1 MLQKGAEYIRQ
12 LKLERAQLKEEIEA
26 HRQEV
31 DALNSAI
38 NNCQSMLPA
47 TGAPVSRQRTN
58 KMKEMFDQWV
68 RHRTTDNW
76 RFWIVSETLF
86 LDISRHMLFATAT
99 QWRCTRPPFFNFTVQ
114 HFDTPSTGLIQ

>member
-12 LKLERAQLKEEIEA
+12 LKVERAKLKQEIES

-31 DALNSAI
+31 ETLNSAI

-58 KMKEMFDQWV
+58 KMKEMFDRWV
-68 RHRTTDNW
+68 RMRTLENW
-76 RFWIVSETLF
+76 KFWLVS
-86 LDISRHMLFATAT
+86 LDVLLSRAP
-99 QWRCTRPPFFNFTVQ
+99 CTRVFYAV
-114 HFDTPSTGLIQ
+114 

>member
-1 MLQKGAEYIRQ
+1 MYFFLLNPQVSKAAMLQKGAEYIRQ

-58 KMKEMFDQWV
+58 KMKEMFDQWIRV
-68 RHRTTDNW
+68 RTTENW
-76 RFWIVSETLF
+76 RFWIVSLII
-86 LDISRHMLFATAT
+86 IS
-99 QWRCTRPPFFNFTVQ
+99 
-114 HFDTPSTGLIQ
+114 

>member
-12 LKLERAQLKEEIEA
+12 LKSERATLKQEIEA
-26 HRQEV
+26 HRLEV
-31 DALNSAI
+31 ESLNSAI

-68 RHRTTDNW
+68 RVRTSENW
-76 RFWIVSETLF
+76 KFWIVSFVLSF
-86 LDISRHMLFATAT
+86 
-99 QWRCTRPPFFNFTVQ
+99 CGV
-114 HFDTPSTGLIQ
+114 

>member
-12 LKLERAQLKEEIEA
+12 LKMERAQLKEEIET

-31 DALNSAI
+31 EALNAAI

-58 KMKEMFDQWV
+58 KMTEMFDQWV
-68 RHRTTDNW
+68 RIRTTENW
-76 RFWIVSETLF
+76 KFWIVSRAIMIPSVQNRNFYPKVTIIQTCFIF
-86 LDISRHMLFATAT
+86 L
-99 QWRCTRPPFFNFTVQ
+99 
-114 HFDTPSTGLIQ
+114 

>member
-12 LKLERAQLKEEIEA
+12 LKLERTQLKQEIEA

-31 DALNSAI
+31 DVLNASI
-38 NNCQSMLPA
+38 NNCQSLLPA

-68 RHRTTDNW
+68 RAQTVKDW
-76 RFWIVSETLF
+76 RFWIVSKLMRIR
-86 LDISRHMLFATAT
+86 LKLL
-99 QWRCTRPPFFNFTVQ
+99 P
-114 HFDTPSTGLIQ
+114 